1 MSILLVLLL
10 VTNVTAQSCVSQQR
24 VTSITVDGCIPRRVV
39 MSRCEGRCSSYVR
52 PSPDNTGLLERHC
65 MCCEEDDSKMVSTAV
80 MCRYPPHWR
89 RLRIQIPMPK
99 SCRCRPC
106 RQVPESVVPME
117 RNHGVW
123 GSVKRSVATTA
134 NDDVN
139 HSRNRTLKPTRSRR
153 AFIQINDPSFSNIYR
168 KGFW

>member
-1 MSILLVLLL
+1 MCIVLVLLL
-10 VTNVTAQSCVSQQR
+10 VTNVTAQYCVSQQR
-24 VTSITVDGCIPRRVV
+24 VTRISVDGCIPRLVV

-52 PSPDNTGLLERHC
+52 PSPDDTGLLERHC
-65 MCCEEDDSKMVSTAV
+65 MCCEEDDSKMVSTYV
-80 MCRYPPHWR
+80 RCRLPHWQ
-89 RLRIQIPMPK
+89 RLRIQIPMPE

-106 RQVPESVVPME
+106 REVPESVTPME

-134 NDDVN
+134 NDDIN
-139 HSRNRTLKPTRSRR
+139 HSRNRTLKLTRSRR
-153 AFIQINDPSFSNIYR
+153 AFIQINGPTLSNIYR